1 LSELNLGRTTT
12 IAFPEGRE
20 KLLAFEVTIRPDEGF
35 HKGGSFT
42 FSFVVAPT
50 YPHEA
55 PKVKCKTKVRAARL
69 AGCAAVLAL
78 PPHSPPAPASASP
91 APHLR
96 QVYHPNIDLEGNV
109 CLNILREAR
118 LARTFRFRR

>member
-1 LSELNLGRTTT
+1 MSELNLGRTTT

-55 PKVKCKTKVRAARL
+55 PKVKCKTKARAARP
-69 AGCAAVLAL
+69 AGCAAVLA
-78 PPHSPPAPASASP
+78 PPPRSPLRARLSLTSPAYAPGVPPEHRPRGQRVPEYFARGAASA
-91 APHLR
+91 
-96 QVYHPNIDLEGNV
+96 
-109 CLNILREAR
+109 R
-118 LARTFRFRR
+118 LPFRR